1 MVALLSGMLWGG
13 LVLWGQTVAFTFDD
27 GPKLGETPLLSPQAR
42 NQALLETLR
51 RHQVR
56 AALFV
61 TLNKGAD
68 CPEGMALLEAWSRGG
83 HIVANHTVTHPDLN
97 NPMVSLGQYQG
108 EILACQERIRS
119 LAGWRP
125 WFRYTFLRQ
134 GNTPE
139 KRDGMRAFLKQ
150 EGLMNASVSLD
161 TSDWR
166 LDSALREVLLRDP
179 SADLQPFRRAYR
191 DHLRQ
196 RALAYRD
203 LSRRLFNRDI
213 PQVMLLHHSLLNAL
227 FLEEAISLFEE
238 MGWRIID
245 PQEAYQD
252 FFYRLDPQVLRPG
265 QSLLLST
272 ARSLG
277 YRPEGLE
284 RLLDDGDADMA
295 ALKELGVHVKE

>member
-1 MVALLSGMLWGG
+1 
-13 LVLWGQTVAFTFDD
+13 
-27 GPKLGETPLLSPQAR
+27 
-42 NQALLETLR
+42 
-51 RHQVR
+51 
-56 AALFV
+56 
-61 TLNKGAD
+61 
-68 CPEGMALLEAWSRGG
+68 
-83 HIVANHTVTHPDLN
+83 
-97 NPMVSLGQYQG
+97 
-108 EILACQERIRS
+108 
-119 LAGWRP
+119 
-125 WFRYTFLRQ
+125 
-134 GNTPE
+134 
-139 KRDGMRAFLKQ
+139 
-150 EGLMNASVSLD
+150 MNATVSLD

-166 LDSALREVLLRDP
+166 LDSVLWEVLLRDP
-179 SADLQPFRRAYR
+179 SADLQPFRQVYR

-203 LSRRLFNRDI
+203 LSRRLFGRDV
-213 PQVMLLHHSLLNAL
+213 PQILLLHHSLLNAL
-227 FLEEAISLFEE
+227 FLEEAITLFEG